1 MRKYNWN
8 RIQRKCRGHSV
19 YKTQNL
25 RRVLMSP
32 RPSIMYQD
40 GPNGTKLSWWYSKLQ
55 QATPARQLQSF
66 ANKQTNKQR
75 TQTSKQSIKTSQQ
88 LISHSNGH
96 MSVPLSI
103 HAETSHPLQSLS
115 CRLSFSYKK
124 NRIPYVRSSLL
135 LWLQV
140 QPVRM
145 FSEKRL
151 GTVTP
156 WSYSLPVP

>member
-19 YKTQNL
+19 YKAQNL

-66 ANKQTNKQR
+66 ANKQTTNS
-75 TQTSKQSIKTSQQ
+75 SKQTINQNLTATNISLKRSRQCLYQYMLRHHILFNPSVVGFHFHIKKIEYPMSAAHSCSDFKFSLWECLGRKGWAQWHPGVTVSQYHK
-88 LISHSNGH
+88 I
-96 MSVPLSI
+96 
-103 HAETSHPLQSLS
+103 
-115 CRLSFSYKK
+115 
-124 NRIPYVRSSLL
+124 
-135 LWLQV
+135 
-140 QPVRM
+140 
-145 FSEKRL
+145 
-151 GTVTP
+151 
-156 WSYSLPVP
+156 

>member
-1 MRKYNWN
+1 MVSSPKHWHCQQTVRQAIPQVLPHTLMTRICTQNQGVFAGRMRKYNWN

-66 ANKQTNKQR
+66 ANKQTTNS
-75 TQTSKQSIKTSQQ
+75 SKQTINQNLTATNISLKPSHVSASINTCWDITS
-88 LISHSNGH
+88 S
-96 MSVPLSI
+96 SI
-103 HAETSHPLQSLS
+103 PE
-115 CRLSFSYKK
+115 
-124 NRIPYVRSSLL
+124 
-135 LWLQV
+135 W
-140 QPVRM
+140 
-145 FSEKRL
+145 
-151 GTVTP
+151 
-156 WSYSLPVP
+156 

>member
-19 YKTQNL
+19 YKAQNL

-66 ANKQTNKQR
+66 ANKQR
-75 TQTSKQSIKTSQQ
+75 TQASKQSIKTSQQ

-124 NRIPYVRSSLL
+124 IEYPMSAAHSCSDFKFSL
-135 LWLQV
+135 W
-140 QPVRM
+140 
-145 FSEKRL
+145 ECL
-151 GTVTP
+151 GRKGWAQWHPGVTV
-156 WSYSLPVP
+156 SQYHKI